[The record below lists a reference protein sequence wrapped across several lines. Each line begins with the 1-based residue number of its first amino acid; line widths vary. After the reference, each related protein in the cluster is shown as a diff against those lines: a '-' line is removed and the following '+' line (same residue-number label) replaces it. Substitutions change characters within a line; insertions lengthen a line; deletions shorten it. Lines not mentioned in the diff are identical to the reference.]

1 MAKTATPKP
10 AARGAAAS
18 TAGSAKTGVETAKED
33 VTPVAVKADPASE
46 FETDLKKRELID
58 LVVEQS
64 GIKKKF
70 AKPVV
75 ETMLRV
81 LGQAMADE
89 RELNLQPFGKL
100 MVQKIEDKPNARI
113 VKCRLRQSKPAE
125 NAIKEALDTAA
136 E

>member
-1 MAKTATPKP
+1 MVKTATPNL
-10 AARGAAAS
+10 AASGAAAGAANS
-18 TAGSAKTGVETAKED
+18 GNTGGDSAAD
-33 VTPVAVKADPASE
+33 AVAVGPGPVND
-46 FETDLKKRELID
+46 FDTDLKKRELID

-81 LGQAMADE
+81 MGQAMADE
-89 RELNLQPFGKL
+89 RKLNLQPFGKL
-100 MVQKIEDKPNARI
+100 NVQKIEDKSNARI

-125 NAIKEALDTAA
+125 NAVNEALDTAA
-136 E
+136 Q